1 MWLKHLRKSFSNK
14 YAWLTVL
21 RIRLAA
27 RIEAQSIETK
37 GVRSGNELVSRR
49 WDRMGDYKK
58 IPLDH
63 KVSRCRAECLCES
76 SLKLVTDE
84 NLASNDWSHRSDGLC
99 WPFITKT
106 TTITTPRGK
115 SKG

>member
-1 MWLKHLRKSFSNK
+1 MAGSFLVTSKLFALGVAQASQKKFLKQVCLAHC
-14 YAWLTVL
+14 VE
-21 RIRLAA
+21 IRLAA
-27 RIEAQSIETK
+27 RMQAQSIETK

-84 NLASNDWSHRSDGLC
+84 NLASNRLVA
-99 WPFITKT
+99 PI
-106 TTITTPRGK
+106 
-115 SKG
+115 